1 MSDISAKEFLIIG
14 IQFFQDKKFAEAVPY
29 LEQAKNMGEESAC
42 LSLVGC
48 YLIGEGEELY
58 TNLAKAKENFDNFV
72 EFCRK
77 TQSCYDESKEHIE
90 KLKATI
96 EKADKDLEESVF
108 LYEQFRELREGILD
122 ELQLELLQRI
132 FNIQPDRD
140 IIKEFLKNGGDLG
153 LLCNPIKYTKQY
165 PEVLI
170 EVAVHILCEIVKEE
184 NIQTLLENFDDNLEI
199 LLPDYLQEI
208 VAKDKKIYN
217 GIFGQLTQK
226 WVEQNPEPKE
236 ESESKFADAAAAAP
250 ATSSST
256 SAAAIAAAAEP
267 SASDSSDITDKDLEK
282 TAKSL
287 FSYVVFNRASF
298 GLDKSTSVKTS
309 GKNFRERFAALEQ
322 QEEERVQRTMRVY
335 DYLLSNLTEV
345 MQRYESQTRPN
356 AASKVI
362 NKILAE
368 NGTVQNEDLLDK
380 LKEKIRSKKTEAE
393 QAQQRRSQ
401 GQAR

>member
-14 IQFFQDKKFAEAVPY
+14 IQLFQDKKFAEAVPY

-72 EFCRK
+72 EFCCK

-90 KLKATI
+90 KLRATI

-108 LYEQFRELREGILD
+108 LYEQFRELREGNLD
-122 ELQLELLQRI
+122 ELQLKLLQRI

-153 LLCNPIKYTKQY
+153 LLCDPIKYTKQY

-170 EVAVHILCEIVKEE
+170 EVAVHILCEKEK
-184 NIQTLLENFDDNLEI
+184 NILTLLENFDDNLKSLLPHYLKEI
-199 LLPDYLQEI
+199 LADNEE
-208 VAKDKKIYN
+208 IYN
-217 GIFGQLTQK
+217 GILGQLTQK
-226 WVEQNPEPKE
+226 WEEQNPEPKE
-236 ESESKFADAAAAAP
+236 TSESKFADVAAAAP
-250 ATSSST
+250 VTSSGT
-256 SAAAIAAAAEP
+256 SAAATAAAAEP

-287 FSYVVFNRASF
+287 LIYVTLNKASF
-298 GLDKSTSVKTS
+298 GLDKSTSAGTPA
-309 GKNFRERFAALEQ
+309 KNFTERCAAITQ
-322 QEEERVQRTMRVY
+322 QEEERVQKAMEVY
-335 DYLLSNLTEV
+335 VYLLSHLTEV
-345 MQRYESQTRPN
+345 MQVYKSKKGQNKTV
-356 AASKVI
+356 SKVI

-368 NGTVQNEDLLDK
+368 DGTVQNEDLLEQ
-380 LKEKIRSKKTEAE
+380 LGAKITDSMLQQQEQGRSK
-393 QAQQRRSQ
+393 
-401 GQAR
+401 